1 MVISILKYYSATC
14 SFYIFF
20 YTKPTKEAAG
30 KKNLAGISLWRR
42 FHVLNNHFP
51 PLILPLMGGQ
61 LANSS

>member
-30 KKNLAGISLWRR
+30 KKSCGNIFMEKVPRFKQLLPSSDSPPDGRTAAG
-42 FHVLNNHFP
+42 
-51 PLILPLMGGQ
+51 
-61 LANSS
+61 